1 MRRVALAFVLLLL
14 GVMPAWAQTTGSIN
28 GTITDDTGATVPG
41 VTITATSPTLMGA
54 QTAVSNADGLY
65 RFPALPPGTYTLSY
79 QLSGFSTVSREQI
92 IVSLGFAATVNV
104 RMVLASVQETVTVE
118 GASPTV
124 DVTNVNIQ
132 TNFNAEMLKD
142 IPNARDIWTLI
153 GQAPGMMVT
162 SFDVGGSRAG
172 TQTGFSAF
180 GAAGQVRVQIDGVNT
195 TEGTGAAG
203 FYYDYGSFAELQINT
218 DGADAQAATPGVQLN
233 AILKS
238 GGNQFRGNLYMDY
251 EDPNWQYK
259 NVTDELKQRGVGE
272 GTRVVRYRDPN
283 IDYGGPIMRDKFWFY
298 TSFRDQKTGVVV
310 DGFPAEAP
318 AAFEFATILTN
329 ISYKLTWQLNDNNRL
344 GHYIQLGRKQQ
355 PHRGAG
361 STSYA
366 DSVFYQD
373 SWSWA
378 ANVDWH
384 RVQGSSF
391 FFDTRWATFG
401 YDWPDLVYGLN
412 GELSQAGAVLPSG
425 GPFRQRASDTAT
437 GNTRGAFNPRE
448 TNRLRQQFDM
458 TGTLFKDNFF
468 KGDHAMKF
476 GLVTEWEQLENVDLG
491 FVDHVSLTFNS
502 TQNRPDFSV
511 PQRVTIRNSPRRAV
525 NANWHT
531 GVFLN
536 DQWTLR
542 RGLTVNLGVRLDYYN
557 SYYPDHVIPEGPF
570 RDFFY
575 SGAPLPNGYA
585 IAPSP
590 YAGTYTIPGQG
601 DFEKHASVAP
611 RFGVA
616 WDPFGHGKTV
626 IKANWGR
633 YYVNTGTASSGLNPA
648 QSITYTFNWADP
660 SGDRAFQ
667 LNELGTFV
675 SSAGGS
681 TQLIDPDIRHE
692 YGDGASL
699 WLEHELFR
707 NVALRVGYT
716 YRTDGAS
723 SRAVELQRTADRY
736 TGLVMAADLG
746 PDGLSGTS
754 DDGPRFPVYDIP
766 SALLV
771 PSRTRT
777 QTVDGPFQIDRAL
790 DVAVT
795 KRLSNN
801 WSMTTSYLYNW
812 DHDRGFVQNPNQER
826 FNERTVTIW
835 SAKWYMTYHAPWGI
849 VVTPVIRHQG
859 GDQYSRNV
867 QVTNGLDAV
876 TGLQRNITTGT
887 FTYQAEGPTA
897 YREDNITIFDLRAE
911 KRFRFGGF
919 RELSVFVD
927 GFNLNNSNAS
937 QSADSVVGRRNVT
950 INGVVVNY
958 QRFGRPTGVLPPR
971 IYRFG
976 FKLGF

>member
-1 MRRVALAFVLLLL
+1 MRKCVFGFLVMLLLSAT
-14 GVMPAWAQTTGSIN
+14 AWAQTTGSIN
-28 GTITDDTGATVPG
+28 GMITDDTGAVVPG
-41 VTITATSPTLMGA
+41 VTITATSPALMGS
-54 QTAVSNADGLY
+54 QTAVSNANGLY
-65 RFPALPPGTYTLSY
+65 RFPSLPPGTYNLNY
-79 QLSGFSTVSREQI
+79 QLSGFSTVNREQI

-124 DVTNVNIQ
+124 DVTSPNVQ
-132 TNFNAEMLKD
+132 TTFTAEMLKD

-180 GAAGQVRVQIDGVNT
+180 GSSGQVRVQIDGVNT

-203 FYYDYGSFAELQINT
+203 FYYDYGSFAELQIST
-218 DGADAQAATPGVQLN
+218 DGSDAQAATPGVQLN

-251 EDPNWQYK
+251 ENQGLQGR
-259 NVTDELKQRGVGE
+259 NVTDELRRVGVGE
-272 GTRVVRYRDPN
+272 GTRIVRYRDPN
-283 IDYGGPIMRDKFWFY
+283 VDYGGPIKRDKFWFY

-310 DGFPAEAP
+310 DGFPVENP
-318 AAFEFATILTN
+318 TDFEFATILTN

-361 STSYA
+361 STAYQ

-384 RVQGSSF
+384 SVVSSNF

-401 YDWPDLVYGLN
+401 YDWPDLVYGVN
-412 GELSQAGAVLPSG
+412 GELSQAGEVLSG
-425 GPFRQRASDTAT
+425 TAFRQRATDSAT

-448 TNRLRQQFDM
+448 TNRLRQQFDI
-458 TGTLFKDNFF
+458 TGTLFKDNFLR
-468 KGDHAMKF
+468 GDHAMKF

-491 FVDHVSLTFNS
+491 FMDHVSLSFNS
-502 TQNRPDFSV
+502 TQGRPEFSV
-511 PQRVTIRNSPRRAV
+511 PNRVTLRNSPRRAV

-536 DQWTLR
+536 DQWTLA
-542 RGLTVNLGVRLDYYN
+542 RGLTANVGVRLDYYN
-557 SYYPDHVIPEGPF
+557 SYYPDHEIPEGPY

-575 SGAPLPNGYA
+575 GGAPLPNGYA
-585 IAPSP
+585 IPASA
-590 YAGTYTIPGQG
+590 YAGTFTIPGQG
-601 DFEKHASVAP
+601 DFRKHASVAP
-611 RFGVA
+611 RFGIA

-648 QSITYTFNWADP
+648 QSITYTFNWTDP

-667 LNELGTFV
+667 PNELGTFV
-675 SSAGGS
+675 SSSGGS
-681 TQLIDPDIRHE
+681 TQLIDPNIRHE
-692 YGDGASL
+692 YGDGMSV

-707 NVALRVGYT
+707 NVALRAGYT
-716 YRTDGAS
+716 FRTDGDVSAN
-723 SRAVELQRTADRY
+723 VELQRTADRY
-736 TGLVMAADLG
+736 TGLVMAADPG
-746 PDGLSGTS
+746 PDGIAGNG
-754 DDGPRFPVYDIP
+754 DDGPAFPVYDIP

-777 QTVDGPFQIDRAL
+777 QTVDGPFQVDRAV

-795 KRLSNN
+795 KRMSNN
-801 WSMTTSYLYNW
+801 WSMTTSFLYNW

-826 FNERTVTIW
+826 FNEQTVTVW
-835 SAKWYMTYHAPWGI
+835 SAKWYMTYQAPWGI
-849 VVTPVIRHQG
+849 VLTPVVRHQG
-859 GDQYSRNV
+859 GDNLSRNV
-867 QVTNGLDAV
+867 QVTRGIDAV
-876 TGLQRNITTGT
+876 TGLSRNITTGT
-887 FTYQAEGPTA
+887 FTYEAEGPTA

-911 KRFRFGGF
+911 KRFRFAGY

-927 GFNLNNSNAS
+927 AFNINNTNAS
-937 QSADSVVGRRNVT
+937 QSTDSVVGRRT
-950 INGVVVNY
+950 TTFNGERIDY
-958 QRFGRPTGVLPPR
+958 QRFLRPTGVLPPR
-971 IYRFG
+971 IFRFG